1 MSEQSQDSAPE
12 STPHVDD
19 LDDLTPTER
28 SRTWFWGGVFLA
40 VALGALG
47 FVWIHNTEGGTLWW
61 LTFLLPVA
69 LFGRAITLHRRGM
82 AEGEAMLSRS
92 ELIATIIG
100 VVITLGSVLLYWSAY
115 VSWNHRLEANVGSCW
130 ALGRTSTEKV
140 LLVDCGESRAIYIAV
155 SSVPTGTQ
163 DSTCPKDAVA
173 SVVGDRPSV
182 TLCLAKR

>member
-1 MSEQSQDSAPE
+1 M
-12 STPHVDD
+12 
-19 LDDLTPTER
+19 
-28 SRTWFWGGVFLA
+28 
-40 VALGALG
+40 ALGALG

-92 ELIATIIG
+92 ELVATIIG